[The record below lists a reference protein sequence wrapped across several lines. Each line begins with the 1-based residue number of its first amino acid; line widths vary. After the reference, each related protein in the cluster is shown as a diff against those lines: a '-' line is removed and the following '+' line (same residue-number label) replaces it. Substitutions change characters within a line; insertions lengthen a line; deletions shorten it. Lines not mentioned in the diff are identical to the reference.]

1 MSTLKARSMKN
12 ALLALAVSSALAAL
26 VTEFAQ
32 AAPPERAAGLEPL
45 GGGAKNEVVIYGRA
59 NLGIDNFS
67 ATGATA
73 GSGADFKARPR
84 VYDAASRLAIR
95 GTELLGNGLK
105 ATFMIE
111 SGVNMDTG
119 SQLSQSGATNISTGL
134 LASRIA
140 NVGLVFPQGQI
151 TFGRTNVWWS
161 NGTIEQTGANY
172 VNTGVTLFSGT
183 FGRGMGVGISRVS
196 NLFQYITPVFAG
208 NTYASFSYSP
218 TSEASPAGG
227 NTDGKLL
234 AVSVEGAPGVFQ
246 WGVDWAKATG
256 STLGSAGIATAVPA
270 QVNVGGSGV
279 TVPGLAAGSH
289 AGIQHASSGQKL
301 RFGWWYTPGG
311 KIALIWNKSIQ
322 DYGGAF
328 GGLASNPDPTASR
341 LTQSSWGLS
350 WEHMFGNVQG
360 LAQWGKLANVRGCV
374 TPGACA
380 NTNATQWLVGLR
392 YILSKRTWM
401 YASYNATSNASNN
414 NVDYIPGGITSA
426 TAGGTTLSGAG
437 GLPVSSVGAD
447 PRVFALG
454 IQHRF

>member
-1 MSTLKARSMKN
+1 MSRIRLKETL
-12 ALLALAVSSALAAL
+12 LTIAVAGALAAPASA
-26 VTEFAQ
+26 FAQ
-32 AAPPERAAGLEPL
+32 AKPPERAAGLEPI
-45 GGGAKNEVVIYGRA
+45 GGAAKNELLIFGRA
-59 NLGIDNFS
+59 NLGIDNWS

-73 GSGADFKARPR
+73 GSRADYKSRTR
-84 VYDAASRLAIR
+84 VYDAASRLGVR

-105 ATFMIE
+105 ATFNIE

-119 SQLSQSGATNISTGL
+119 SQLSQSGATNISTGV

-140 NVGLVFPQGQI
+140 NVSLVFPQAGQI
-151 TFGRTNVWWS
+151 SFGRTNVWWS

-172 VNTGVTLFSGT
+172 INTGVSTASGT
-183 FGRGMGVGISRVS
+183 YGRGMGVGISRVS

-208 NTYASFSYSP
+208 GTYASFSYSP

-234 AVSVEGAPGVFQ
+234 AVSVEGATGVFQ
-246 WGVDWAKATG
+246 WGVDLAKSTA
-256 STLGSAGIATAVPA
+256 STLGSAGIAAAVPA

-279 TVPGLAAGSH
+279 TVPGLAVGSH
-289 AGIQHASSGQKL
+289 AGVQHASTGQKL

-311 KIALIWNKSIQ
+311 KIAVIWNKSIQ

-328 GGLASNPDPTASR
+328 GGLASNPDPTASK
-341 LTQSSWGLS
+341 LTQSAWTLS
-350 WEHMFGNVQG
+350 WEHRFGNVQG
-360 LAQWGKLANVRGCV
+360 LAQFGKLANVQGCV
-374 TPGACA
+374 TAGACD
-380 NTNATQWLVGLR
+380 NTNATQWLVGMR
-392 YILSKRTWM
+392 YIFSPRTWL
-401 YASYNATSNASNN
+401 YASYNASRNASNYN
-414 NVDYIPGGITSA
+414 IDYVPGGISSA

-454 IQHRF
+454 LQHRF

>member
-1 MSTLKARSMKN
+1 MSKIRMKQTLLTIAV
-12 ALLALAVSSALAAL
+12 AGALAVPATA
-26 VTEFAQ
+26 FAQ
-32 AAPPERAAGLEPL
+32 AKAPERAAGLEPL
-45 GGGAKNEVVIYGRA
+45 GGAAKNELLIFGRA
-59 NLGIDNFS
+59 NLGIDTYS

-73 GSGADFKARPR
+73 GSGADYKSRTR
-84 VYDAASRLAIR
+84 VYDAASRLGFR

-105 ATFMIE
+105 ATFNIE

-119 SQLSQSGATNISTGL
+119 SQASQSGATNISTGA

-140 NVGLVFPQGQI
+140 NVSLVFPQQGQI
-151 TFGRTNVWWS
+151 SFGRTNVWWS

-172 VNTGVTLFSGT
+172 INTGISTSSGS
-183 FGRGMGVGISRVS
+183 FGRGLGVGISRVS

-208 NTYASFSYSP
+208 GTYASFSYSP

-234 AVSVEGAPGVFQ
+234 AVSVEGATGVFQ
-246 WGVDWAKATG
+246 WGVDWAK
-256 STLGSAGIATAVPA
+256 STASSIGSAGIATAVPA

-279 TVPGLAAGSH
+279 TVPGLAAGSL
-289 AGIQHASSGQKL
+289 AGRQQASSGQKL

-311 KIALIWNKSIQ
+311 KIAVIWDKSIQ
-322 DYGGAF
+322 DYGGSF

-341 LTQSSWGLS
+341 LTQAAWSLS
-350 WEHMFGNVQG
+350 WEHRFGNFQG
-360 LAQWGKLANVRGCV
+360 LAQWGKLGNIQGCV
-374 TPGACA
+374 TVRACD
-380 NTNATQWLVGLR
+380 NTNATQWLLALR
-392 YILSKRTWM
+392 YIFSPRTWL
-401 YASYNATSNASNN
+401 YASYNATRNASNYN
-414 NVDYIPGGITSA
+414 IDYIPGGQTSA

-447 PRVFALG
+447 PRIFALG